1 MDLSGQQG
9 KRELVNN
16 MKMGVRK
23 PSQLGEFVH
32 LKVFRIKLSSRK
44 KDSSIKMVFRVA
56 VGEAAGEVMLQ
67 EGSMRGHQ
75 DKVSGKTETTPG
87 HQMI

>member
-1 MDLSGQQG
+1 
-9 KRELVNN
+9 
-16 MKMGVRK
+16 
-23 PSQLGEFVH
+23 
-32 LKVFRIKLSSRK
+32 
-44 KDSSIKMVFRVA
+44 MVFRVA